1 MSTYP
6 TDPNAVRASLRAQPS
21 RRFVSY
27 LRVSTARQ
35 GASGLGLEAQREAI
49 LRHIAHAGPD
59 ALHLA
64 EFLEV
69 ESGREANRPKL
80 EAAIREAQDTNATLV
95 IAKLDRLS
103 RDAHFL
109 LGLQKAGIE
118 FVACDIPQANRL
130 TIGVL
135 AAVAEHERE
144 MISERTKA
152 ALAAKRVL
160 LAREGK
166 RLGNPNGARCL
177 KGLGNASAV
186 AAVSAGADA
195 SALKLQRRLR
205 EIDPDGTM
213 SARKLAAALSDRHI
227 MTPRG
232 GRWTAQGVIRL
243 RARLAGLTV

>member
-1 MSTYP
+1 MLAAARP
-6 TDPNAVRASLRAQPS
+6 L
-21 RRFVSY
+21 RFVSY

-49 LRHIAHAGPD
+49 VRHIASAGPH

-64 EFLEV
+64 EFVEI
-69 ESGREANRPKL
+69 ESGKRADRPQL
-80 EAAIREAQDTNATLV
+80 QAAIEEASDTDATLV

-109 LGLQKAGIE
+109 LGLEKAGVE

-144 MISERTKA
+144 MTSQRTKA
-152 ALAAKRVL
+152 ALAAKRTI

-166 RLGNPNGARCL
+166 RLGNPNGAACL
-177 KGLGNASAV
+177 RGLGNARAV
-186 AAVSAGADA
+186 AAVRETADA
-195 SALKLQRRLR
+195 NAEKLRRRIAAL
-205 EIDPDGTM
+205 DPTGTM
-213 SARKLAAALSDRHI
+213 PALTLAQALTERHI
-227 MTPRG
+227 STPRG
-232 GRWTAQGVIRL
+232 GRWTAQSVIRL
-243 RARLAGLTV
+243 RERLGRLSGTAS